1 MQAQIL
7 APAAVLV
14 AWSLVMLLWMTVG
27 RLGTMSKMG
36 LKASEA
42 KPGGRGVN
50 LEGVLP
56 DVVNWKA
63 HNYTHLMETPTLFYA
78 VIVIIAL
85 MGAGPIDVTVAWI
98 YVALRIV
105 HSLWQALVN
114 TIPVRLLLFALS
126 VVALIALA
134 VRAIQ
139 LTMFP

>member
-1 MQAQIL
+1 ML

-14 AWSLVMLLWMTVG
+14 AWSLIMLLWMTAG

-36 LKASEA
+36 LKATEA

-78 VIVIIAL
+78 VVVIITL
-85 MGAGPIDVTVAWI
+85 MGPGPIDVTVAWI
-98 YVALRIV
+98 YVALRII
-105 HSLWQALVN
+105 HSLWQSLVN

-126 VVALIALA
+126 VVALVALA

-139 LTMFP
+139 LTMFA